1 MITDQLLALPLTPIP
16 DLKKKTKQTQNILDI
31 SVAEASP

>member
-1 MITDQLLALPLTPIP
+1 MITDQLLVLPLTPIP
-16 DLKKKTKQTQNILDI
+16 DLKKKQTQNILDI